1 MSSSPF
7 SFIWNLIILTEIQV
21 FHVWAK
27 WLWITKRHWE
37 SLMKSLC
44 LMESSFQWLSVH
56 SGCCIPGETSELT
69 SGGKMCDISD
79 LAMFVYHE
87 SVLLKAL
94 NQGFE
99 IFWCLIDILSYRA
112 AQMLSLVST
121 PSQLLNPAQTD
132 VMPCEYLSLDT
143 MERWIILGY
152 MLIPQTLQK
161 QAALECWAQA
171 LQTGWVI
178 TLFR

>member
-1 MSSSPF
+1 
-7 SFIWNLIILTEIQV
+7 
-21 FHVWAK
+21 
-27 WLWITKRHWE
+27 
-37 SLMKSLC
+37 
-44 LMESSFQWLSVH
+44 
-56 SGCCIPGETSELT
+56 
-69 SGGKMCDISD
+69 
-79 LAMFVYHE
+79 
-87 SVLLKAL
+87 
-94 NQGFE
+94 
-99 IFWCLIDILSYRA
+99 
-112 AQMLSLVST
+112 MLSLVST